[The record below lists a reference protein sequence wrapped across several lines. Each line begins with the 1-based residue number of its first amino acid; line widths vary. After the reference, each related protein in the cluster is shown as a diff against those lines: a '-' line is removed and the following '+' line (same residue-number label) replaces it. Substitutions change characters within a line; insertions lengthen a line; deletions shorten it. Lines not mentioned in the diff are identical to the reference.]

1 MQTLVDTVCLSS
13 CCLVNVATGF
23 SERKGRGGRWT
34 GELKSSW
41 HEAEPTLR
49 TCPPSF
55 PGTGSMMVP
64 TLRFGLQVSNKG
76 AGNVLYLN
84 LAGVRVSVFK
94 ISRVNSRFVYFVSI
108 AFRILSF
115 KSSRSRLNK

>member
-13 CCLVNVATGF
+13 CCLVNVATGC

-41 HEAEPTLR
+41 REAESTLR
-49 TCPPSF
+49 TCPHLSLARAPV
-55 PGTGSMMVP
+55 MVP
-64 TLRFGLQVSNKG
+64 TLRFGLKVSNKG